1 MYCDICRKYEGAGTF
16 VTGCTNF
23 KLESVKVHNSSLS
36 HKQNVSKWEAKQA
49 RPGETQAEK
58 TVLALNKHVLSKL
71 VVLFKTAH
79 ALAKHGRPY
88 SDFSWL
94 CELDEAKGLS
104 IGTMYRNDKRCQE
117 FVNAIASK
125 ERYDISCE
133 VSTVR
138 FISVIC
144 DGATDSFHREAEV
157 CYLRA
162 CHMGT
167 VSTKFIGIKN
177 IPKADAD
184 GIVHAVSKLLS
195 SCLGNEDMWKQKLVA
210 FGSDGASV
218 MVGKKGGVV
227 KKFKDDN
234 RPFLLGV
241 HCSAHRLELAYKD
254 ACKEVPLYK
263 KVDALMT
270 NLYYFYRNSSLN
282 RSNLIASFDALGKK
296 PLMPTR
302 VSGTRW
308 LPHTQRAVRNIVDGY
323 EAIVNHLQQLQNPQD
338 LASKKESA
346 AKAKNFL
353 KVLLS
358 RDAVYF
364 VFFLWDVATCLSTLS
379 LAFQDRMTTVGE
391 IHSELN
397 CTKAILESY
406 KARFTTLAD
415 VTWAQVNNALS
426 EKCPNV
432 LGLIDLILAIPASS
446 AEAERGFSL
455 MKSTKTD
462 WRSTLKDTSL
472 SDLMMVQLMSPPIS
486 EFDPHEAINFW
497 LNDKHRRP
505 QTRSQSIKDIPVPI
519 ISVYADADADADER
533 PNTEV
538 VDSLA
543 VADPKKDYHSDEDSG
558 AEEGFYSDSESES
571 EDIDYRQNHA
581 MKAYA
586 LFQSITLQ

>member
-1 MYCDICRKYEGAGTF
+1 
-16 VTGCTNF
+16 
-23 KLESVKVHNSSLS
+23 
-36 HKQNVSKWEAKQA
+36 
-49 RPGETQAEK
+49 
-58 TVLALNKHVLSKL
+58 
-71 VVLFKTAH
+71 
-79 ALAKHGRPY
+79 
-88 SDFSWL
+88 
-94 CELDEAKGLS
+94 
-104 IGTMYRNDKRCQE
+104 
-117 FVNAIASK
+117 
-125 ERYDISCE
+125 
-133 VSTVR
+133 
-138 FISVIC
+138 
-144 DGATDSFHREAEV
+144 
-157 CYLRA
+157 
-162 CHMGT
+162 
-167 VSTKFIGIKN
+167 
-177 IPKADAD
+177 
-184 GIVHAVSKLLS
+184 
-195 SCLGNEDMWKQKLVA
+195 
-210 FGSDGASV
+210 
-218 MVGKKGGVV
+218 
-227 KKFKDDN
+227 
-234 RPFLLGV
+234 
-241 HCSAHRLELAYKD
+241 
-254 ACKEVPLYK
+254 
-263 KVDALMT
+263 
-270 NLYYFYRNSSLN
+270 
-282 RSNLIASFDALGKK
+282 
-296 PLMPTR
+296 
-302 VSGTRW
+302 
-308 LPHTQRAVRNIVDGY
+308 
-323 EAIVNHLQQLQNPQD
+323 
-338 LASKKESA
+338 
-346 AKAKNFL
+346 
-353 KVLLS
+353 
-358 RDAVYF
+358 
-364 VFFLWDVATCLSTLS
+364 
-379 LAFQDRMTTVGE
+379 MTTVGE

-519 ISVYADADADADER
+519 ISVDADADADER

-538 VDSLA
+538 VDSLP